1 MKVSEAV
8 ARSLVAD
15 GAEVVFSLLGDTN
28 MEIVVRLAE
37 LGVPVYETRH
47 EATAMAMADGYARAT
62 GKVAICSTTAGP
74 GLAHT
79 FVPLW
84 SASRRVPSPVVVLT
98 GPHSRDDV
106 DGRQALD
113 HEGLV
118 RMSSAQYLPLNSPDI
133 AVERARA
140 AMDLVRSRR
149 RPVVFDIPLDV
160 QDQDYPWDVE
170 TREHPQWLAPQ
181 PMAPDAQ
188 QVEAAAALLSNAHR
202 PVIVA
207 GGGAASIA
215 ARDEL
220 AALAEAAGALV
231 ATTTNARGLFHGDP
245 FNAGV
250 AGLFSRDATTALF
263 AEADCVVAFGAS
275 MNTHTTVSGY
285 LWPGAR
291 FVQVNTAPPGPMENG
306 QSPDCYVR
314 GDAVLAARAIRQ
326 RLVTRSD
333 PGYRTDEVKQTLDAE
348 VDPTEFEIEP
358 GRVDPRQVCARID
371 QLLPDECGFVSG
383 AAHYWSFPQ
392 MHMSRWRDPL
402 LYASYS
408 GSIGYSISVGLGAA
422 LGTGRPIVVFEG
434 DGGFMMNPH
443 VLDTVARSGARLL
456 IVVMNDHALGA
467 EFHKLRAKGLSP
479 ELATHPELDVA
490 GMAALLGCRS
500 ATVTDV
506 DQLDGLVDEF
516 ANGAGSMVLDVKVSR
531 NVVSRPYRRSYFGIG

>member
-1 MKVSEAV
+1 
-8 ARSLVAD
+8 
-15 GAEVVFSLLGDTN
+15 
-28 MEIVVRLAE
+28 
-37 LGVPVYETRH
+37 
-47 EATAMAMADGYARAT
+47 
-62 GKVAICSTTAGP
+62 
-74 GLAHT
+74 LAHT

-98 GPHSRDDV
+98 GPHSRDDI

-231 ATTTNARGLFHGDP
+231 AAPTDARGSFQGDP
-245 FNAGV
+245 CIARGG
-250 AGLFSRDATTALF
+250 GLVSRGATTAVV
-263 AEADCVVAFGAS
+263 AEAAWVVALGAS
-275 MNTHTTVSGY
+275 MNPLTTRTGY

-291 FVQVNTAPPGPMENG
+291 LVQVNTAPPGPKENG
-306 QSPDCYVR
+306 QSPDCYV
-314 GDAVLAARAIRQ
+314 
-326 RLVTRSD
+326 
-333 PGYRTDEVKQTLDAE
+333 
-348 VDPTEFEIEP
+348 
-358 GRVDPRQVCARID
+358 
-371 QLLPDECGFVSG
+371 
-383 AAHYWSFPQ
+383 
-392 MHMSRWRDPL
+392 
-402 LYASYS
+402 
-408 GSIGYSISVGLGAA
+408 GS
-422 LGTGRPIVVFEG
+422 
-434 DGGFMMNPH
+434 
-443 VLDTVARSGARLL
+443 
-456 IVVMNDHALGA
+456 
-467 EFHKLRAKGLSP
+467 
-479 ELATHPELDVA
+479 
-490 GMAALLGCRS
+490 
-500 ATVTDV
+500 
-506 DQLDGLVDEF
+506 
-516 ANGAGSMVLDVKVSR
+516 
-531 NVVSRPYRRSYFGIG
+531 

>member
-1 MKVSEAV
+1 KRVRRRWIACSTRARRSSAESWNEWTPTRCASSKRSCTPSSTPRNSCAANRVRASDGARGAGGSAPRRSCDERGPRRDPPLRDGWRSAQHRGPPLRDGGEVRRV
-8 ARSLVAD
+8 AHRNLGELVAPLERD
-15 GAEVVFSLLGDTN
+15 ARV
-28 MEIVVRLAE
+28 E

-47 EATAMAMADGYARAT
+47 EATAMAMAEGYARAT

-250 AGLFSRDATTALF
+250 AGLFSRDAT
-263 AEADCVVAFGAS
+263 
-275 MNTHTTVSGY
+275 
-285 LWPGAR
+285 
-291 FVQVNTAPPGPMENG
+291 
-306 QSPDCYVR
+306 
-314 GDAVLAARAIRQ
+314 
-326 RLVTRSD
+326 
-333 PGYRTDEVKQTLDAE
+333 
-348 VDPTEFEIEP
+348 
-358 GRVDPRQVCARID
+358 
-371 QLLPDECGFVSG
+371 
-383 AAHYWSFPQ
+383 
-392 MHMSRWRDPL
+392 
-402 LYASYS
+402 
-408 GSIGYSISVGLGAA
+408 
-422 LGTGRPIVVFEG
+422 
-434 DGGFMMNPH
+434 
-443 VLDTVARSGARLL
+443 
-456 IVVMNDHALGA
+456 
-467 EFHKLRAKGLSP
+467 
-479 ELATHPELDVA
+479 
-490 GMAALLGCRS
+490 
-500 ATVTDV
+500 
-506 DQLDGLVDEF
+506 
-516 ANGAGSMVLDVKVSR
+516 
-531 NVVSRPYRRSYFGIG
+531 